1 MDKNKKLQKLNTS
14 VISRVFRIAKVTA
27 SGSVKAGANLVSN
40 LAKSKSEKEQSW
52 QNFAKDQAITLANE
66 LSELK
71 GSLLKA
77 GQLLSMYGE
86 YFLPEDVNIYLKKLQ
101 SEAKTIEYAF
111 VEKHLKNELKEKF
124 NLLEV
129 DPEPIGSAS
138 LSQVHKAKIKSSG
151 RWIALKLK
159 YPDVEKTID
168 SDLKVLQFFMKR
180 SHWLPAEVDL
190 TELFAEI
197 RLMLYQEID
206 FQAEIENFKQIKE
219 LLMGDDRYVVPEVIE
234 EFCTPDLIAM
244 SYEPGL
250 RPDHSLIKNLPLAR
264 RNIIA
269 TNFVE
274 LYFKELFSFHLVQT
288 DPHFGNYALKINPD
302 HKDQIILYDFGATK
316 KLTPEFVARYRK
328 FIEYSLSGEKE
339 KLRQICLEM
348 NFLNV
353 EDSQEFQN
361 LFLSTCMT
369 VTIPYQE
376 NNQPYDWSK
385 SDLPSIVT
393 KNAWELSK
401 QIRNRKPPS
410 EMLFIDRKTA
420 GVFIFLNQFAGPLNL
435 RPLLLKY
442 LKKTI

>member
-1 MDKNKKLQKLNTS
+1 MEKDKKLQKLNTS
-14 VISRVFRIAKVTA
+14 VVSRVFRIAKVTA
-27 SGSVKAGANLVSN
+27 SGSLRAGVHVVAN
-40 LAKSKSEKEQSW
+40 LAKSKLEKEQSW
-52 QNFAKDQAITLANE
+52 QGFAKGQAIKLADE

-77 GQLLSMYGE
+77 GQMLSMYGE
-86 YFLPEDVNIYLKKLQ
+86 YFLPEEVNSYLKKLQ

-124 NLLEV
+124 DLLEV

-197 RLMLYQEID
+197 RLMLYQETD
-206 FQAEIENFKQIKE
+206 FKAEIENFKQIRT
-219 LLMGDDRYVVPEVIE
+219 LLVGDDRYIVPEVIDD
-234 EFCTPDLIAM
+234 FCTPDLIAM

-250 RPDHSLIKNLPLAR
+250 RPDHKLIKDLPVSR

-269 TNFVE
+269 SNFVE
-274 LYFKELFSFHLVQT
+274 LYFKELFNFHFVQT

-302 HKDQIILYDFGATK
+302 QKDQIILYDFGATK
-316 KLTPEFVARYRK
+316 RLTPEFIANYRK
-328 FIEYSLSGEKE
+328 FIEYSLNGDKE
-339 KLRQICLEM
+339 NLKQICLQM
-348 NFLNV
+348 NFLNA
-353 EDSQEFQN
+353 EDSTVFQN

-369 VTIPYQE
+369 VTIPYQADC
-376 NNQPYDWSK
+376 QPYDWSK
-385 SDLPSIVT
+385 SDLPKIVT

-442 LKKTI
+442 LG